1 MIPIVVFGWLCIA
14 IAGILG
20 RRSHTLDAQLREYL
34 IGEQPS
40 NARWPSQPRTL
51 YRTAGWPI
59 LEKLR
64 ATMGGMYLFGI
75 LGVVLVMYACQA
87 VEPSWLRP
95 Q

>member
-1 MIPIVVFGWLCIA
+1 MVFIVALGWICIA

-20 RRSHTLDAQLREYL
+20 RRSQTLEDQLREHL

-40 NARWPSQPRTL
+40 KTRWPSQPRTL

-59 LEKLR
+59 LERLR
-64 ATMGGMYLFGI
+64 ATMGALYAFGI
-75 LGVVLVMYACQA
+75 LGVLLVMYACPA